1 MPKLTKKQ
9 REEWSFFINPK
20 TNRRTYNE
28 LCRSCVNMCKQSFRA
43 IVIACP
49 LYASKRSIY
58 YKNKRKN

>member
-49 LYASKRSIY
+49 RYASKRAVY
-58 YKNKRKN
+58 YENKRNN